1 MSTILD
7 ALQKAR
13 RERPADTEGYD
24 VLDPK
29 HGAPRRRNRRTMVWV
44 VLLTIVA
51 TMVVLGLTGGALLL
65 LLDKLDTASSER
77 SGAALTAPAGNA
89 NAGGGALAVTTSTVS
104 LSEPAFPIRP
114 VTETPLLV
122 LPIAPNNADN
132 PGAAEL
138 PVAGPENPS
147 TLPTPLP
154 SAMVG
159 DPGAAP
165 ADLLPMSEP
174 AALPTQA
181 APTATPAS
189 GKFTGRSQDGM
200 TLGSI
205 LIDAEDRIATIN
217 GVPLREGESYEDF
230 KVLRITATSVQVQRE
245 GKPAVTLRSGR

>member
-1 MSTILD
+1 VSTILD

-29 HGAPRRRNRRTMVWV
+29 HGAPRRRNRRTMLWV
-44 VLLTIVA
+44 VVLTIVA

-65 LLDKLDTASSER
+65 LLDRLDTAT
-77 SGAALTAPAGNA
+77 AANESTVLVVPPAGNEGMVA
-89 NAGGGALAVTTSTVS
+89 TAAVT
-104 LSEPAFPIRP
+104 PP
-114 VTETPLLV
+114 VGVVTQPVQVAQPTAVMPLATEMPGNT
-122 LPIAPNNADN
+122 
-132 PGAAEL
+132 GAAEL
-138 PVAGPENPS
+138 PVVGPENS
-147 TLPTPLP
+147 ATLPTPLP

-165 ADLLPMSEP
+165 VDLLPMSEP
-174 AALPTQA
+174 AEVQMQTAPP
-181 APTATPAS
+181 APTATGIPS
-189 GKFTGRSQDGM
+189 SGRSQDGM

-245 GKPAVTLRSGR
+245 GKPAVTLRAGR